1 MVQGFKST
9 PHRNSD
15 TVATPICP
23 SVKIDFISPVD
34 SGEAIFHPVFADVE
48 TSLLTVSKKSYKNDP
63 AEIGQFCFV
72 ETSLIICLFS
82 VLSAIPIIFPFG
94 IEFSFPNLSTRF

>member
-1 MVQGFKST
+1 MRLIILQYFQSVAMVQGFKST

-34 SGEAIFHPVFADVE
+34 SGEAIFHPVFTDVD
-48 TSLLTVSKKSYKNDP
+48 TSLLTVSQKFHIKK
-63 AEIGQFCFV
+63 
-72 ETSLIICLFS
+72 
-82 VLSAIPIIFPFG
+82 
-94 IEFSFPNLSTRF
+94 